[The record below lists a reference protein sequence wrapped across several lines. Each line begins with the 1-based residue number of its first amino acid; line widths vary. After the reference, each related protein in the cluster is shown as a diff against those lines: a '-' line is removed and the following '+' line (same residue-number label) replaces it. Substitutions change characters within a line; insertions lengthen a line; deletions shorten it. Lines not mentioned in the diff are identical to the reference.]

1 MMDSHHSQ
9 SRSPGDDDDFQRG
22 AGVGVGSSLS
32 SSFQHVVDVEGG
44 GEVDQP
50 HRSEEEG
57 ISQEGPARKSLQDTD
72 AGGEGF
78 SKQGLRR
85 VLRSPSSSPRILEG
99 GGQRWQ
105 GPDSD
110 GTPGMV
116 KLPPFEEEKED
127 GVYGDFGEG
136 VGQDKLPRIRR
147 KSLLATGGNAQ
158 SVRKRMERT
167 ASLLPADVEQ
177 WAEWS
182 RDHEMEH
189 AQADKLNEKNGGG
202 ESHRMGRK
210 RKGVRAS
217 DLEPQGGNM
226 TFGDLDQS
234 HAPAAQKTK
243 GAAARAISS
252 NRLLAR
258 KSSSITSMLSPRNS
272 QDLQTPGKVM
282 NRLLATMSGGNTK
295 MAEDLAEAAAAIDE
309 VRLIIFLVV
318 GGGACMLHCQSLIAA

>member
-1 MMDSHHSQ
+1 
-9 SRSPGDDDDFQRG
+9 
-22 AGVGVGSSLS
+22 
-32 SSFQHVVDVEGG
+32 
-44 GEVDQP
+44 
-50 HRSEEEG
+50 
-57 ISQEGPARKSLQDTD
+57 
-72 AGGEGF
+72 
-78 SKQGLRR
+78 
-85 VLRSPSSSPRILEG
+85 
-99 GGQRWQ
+99 
-105 GPDSD
+105 
-110 GTPGMV
+110 MV

-318 GGGACMLHCQSLIAA
+318 GGGACMQHCQSLIAA